1 MVDERGARAVFD
13 SIDVNASGR
22 VSAEELAAA
31 LHSAMSLVVEVALM
45 EEIIKQGKDRF
56 VLTSASIRTQPQA

>member
-1 MVDERGARAVFD
+1 MDEMEAMRKEAEKTLQDTIASLKKDARIREKA
-13 SIDVNASGR
+13 
-22 VSAEELAAA
+22 
-31 LHSAMSLVVEVALM
+31 M